1 MPILNQRL
9 REDIGRK
16 SLLHAVLFPKS
27 LHQLSSI
34 NPSYTP
40 KQSRE
45 WLMYHNLVPI
55 HNRDTINFRRFR
67 IREQVK
73 GMKFYTIKLNTGV
86 ELVYMF

>member
-9 REDIGRK
+9 REDIGKK

-27 LHQLSSI
+27 L
-34 NPSYTP
+34 YTP

-86 ELVYMF
+86 ELVYMY

>member
-9 REDIGRK
+9 PSDIGK
-16 SLLHAVLFPKS
+16 KNLLHAVLFPKS
-27 LHQLSSI
+27 L
-34 NPSYTP
+34 YTP

-45 WLMYHNLVPI
+45 WLMHHNLVPI

-73 GMKFYTIKLNTGV
+73 GMKFYTIVLNTGV
-86 ELVYMF
+86 QLIYIH

>member
-9 REDIGRK
+9 PSDIGK
-16 SLLHAVLFPKS
+16 KNLLHAVLFPKS
-27 LHQLSSI
+27 LY
-34 NPSYTP
+34 PP

-45 WLMYHNLVPI
+45 WLMHHNLVPI

-73 GMKFYTIKLNTGV
+73 GMKFYTIVLNTGV
-86 ELVYMF
+86 QLIYMH

>member
-9 REDIGRK
+9 REDIGKK

-27 LHQLSSI
+27 L
-34 NPSYTP
+34 YTP

-55 HNRDTINFRRFR
+55 HSRDTINFRRFR